1 MSDKTFSDKSADEE
15 AFILTKTIF
24 NIMCNFIPK
33 EIVTIH
39 DRDPLCINNII
50 KSLIKNKSNI
60 LTTVSNQIIQIQED
74 ILNKCRM
81 LFEKKIRF
89 LSKRIISDNVI
100 SSS

>member
-50 KSLIKNKSNI
+50 KSLIKNKSEYLDNCVKPNNPDSRRHFEQMQDA
-60 LTTVSNQIIQIQED
+60 LRKKNQI
-74 ILNKCRM
+74 
-81 LFEKKIRF
+81 
-89 LSKRIISDNVI
+89 SKQKDYFR
-100 SSS
+100 